1 MDFEPITDDTREI
14 EVREKS
20 MRPMRR
26 IDKQLPE
33 TVAEA
38 ILKSND
44 HGILSMVLPDGT
56 PYGVPINY
64 AYDHKE
70 IIMHAALS
78 GQKMEALAV
87 NPSVCFTVVHSSSV
101 DKANLST
108 NYSSVMAFGTV
119 TIILEPVQK
128 HHYLLKL
135 LAHYGITEQM
145 AEESLRV
152 DSAQTAILV
161 IKIDQLFAKGYPEFA
176 PKIQ

>member
-1 MDFEPITDDTREI
+1 MN
-14 EVREKS
+14 
-20 MRPMRR
+20 PMRR

-33 TVAEA
+33 TMAEA

-64 AYDHKE
+64 AYDSKE
-70 IIMHAALS
+70 IIMHAALN
-78 GQKMEALAV
+78 GQKMDALAI
-87 NPSVCFTVVHSSSV
+87 NPSVCFTVVHSSTV

-119 TIILEPVQK
+119 TIVLEPVRK
-128 HHYLLKL
+128 HHYLIKL
-135 LAHYGITEQM
+135 LAHYGITELM
-145 AEESLRV
+145 AEASLRA

-161 IKIDQLFAKGYPEFA
+161 MKVEQLFAKGYPEFA